1 MARWSSPTNIPLSN
15 SLRYPYPYICTWVTY
30 LSVAATAR
38 IHFHKKS
45 PSSGNLPFLA
55 SKNAHTCETLY
66 CTAMSWSWVR
76 HSHISKGVLH
86 SAPIDPQRNLL
97 WKGRGYRPQPPE
109 TLNQID
115 LSFSKEDQLSSQRLW
130 HLFLCLYIDL
140 NDCQF
145 FRIMEWLMFFFL
157 RPPLTSMVFQW
168 FCLRCITMYNC
179 HCMFFVGPT
188 IGFWSFEGNSGLNSS
203 KIKKERKINLQQSAN
218 SQLA

>member
-66 CTAMSWSWVR
+66 CTAMSRSWVR

-130 HLFLCLYIDL
+130 HLFLCLYRPERWSIFQ
-140 NDCQF
+140 NYG
-145 FRIMEWLMFFFL
+145 MFEIFHFE
-157 RPPLTSMVFQW
+157 F
-168 FCLRCITMYNC
+168 
-179 HCMFFVGPT
+179 
-188 IGFWSFEGNSGLNSS
+188 SF
-203 KIKKERKINLQQSAN
+203 AH
-218 SQLA
+218 

>member
-1 MARWSSPTNIPLSN
+1 MIFSDKHTFEQLSEVSVPL
-15 SLRYPYPYICTWVTY
+15 CTWVTY

-66 CTAMSWSWVR
+66 CTAMSRSWVR

-115 LSFSKEDQLSSQRLW
+115 LSFSKEDQLKGCDIC
-130 HLFLCLYIDL
+130 FFAYIDL

-145 FRIMEWLMFFFL
+145 FRIMEWLMFFF
-157 RPPLTSMVFQW
+157 SGHHWHQW
-168 FCLRCITMYNC
+168 FSN
-179 HCMFFVGPT
+179 
-188 IGFWSFEGNSGLNSS
+188 GFASVV
-203 KIKKERKINLQQSAN
+203 
-218 SQLA
+218 